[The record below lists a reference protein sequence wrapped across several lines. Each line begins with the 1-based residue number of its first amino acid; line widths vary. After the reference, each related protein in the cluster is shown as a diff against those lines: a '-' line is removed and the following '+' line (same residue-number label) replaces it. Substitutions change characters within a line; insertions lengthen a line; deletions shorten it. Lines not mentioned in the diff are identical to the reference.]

1 MNLQFIYFTHIII
14 DVVSNPVY
22 FPVSISTTMPTSLN
36 FSSTHTQ
43 SKSLPVPSLLK
54 HTTSNSSLTES
65 QHVGTV
71 AKPYKSKRGRRPGR
85 PPRSIQTNKDGV
97 VSLGGV
103 VKSPGGTDKK
113 IKITIPSIEYPVS
126 VHVEGHAYTC
136 ACKGACI
143 YMYMYVY
150 TCTCKGVCIN
160 MYM

>member
-1 MNLQFIYFTHIII
+1 
-14 DVVSNPVY
+14 
-22 FPVSISTTMPTSLN
+22 MPTSLN

-54 HTTSNSSLTES
+54 HTSNSSLTES

-136 ACKGACI
+136 TCKGYAYTCTRKAICI
-143 YMYMYVY
+143 YMYMY
-150 TCTCKGVCIN
+150 TCTVTDIIIHVHEQ
-160 MYM
+160 

>member
-1 MNLQFIYFTHIII
+1 M
-14 DVVSNPVY
+14 
-22 FPVSISTTMPTSLN
+22 
-36 FSSTHTQ
+36 
-43 SKSLPVPSLLK
+43 PSLLK
-54 HTTSNSSLTES
+54 HTTSNSSLNES

-71 AKPYKSKRGRRPGR
+71 AKPLKSKRGRRPGR
-85 PPRSIQTNKDGV
+85 PPRSIQTGKDGV

-136 ACKGACI
+136 I
-143 YMYMYVY
+143 RVYMYSDRHIHVH
-150 TCTCKGVCIN
+150 TC